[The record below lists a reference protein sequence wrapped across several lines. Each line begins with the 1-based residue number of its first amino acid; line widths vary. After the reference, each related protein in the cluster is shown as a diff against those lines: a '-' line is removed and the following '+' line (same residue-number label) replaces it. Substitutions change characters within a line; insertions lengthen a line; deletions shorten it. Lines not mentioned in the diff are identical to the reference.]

1 MQDDFNIQYAF
12 KHLMEDI
19 DETSTTSGVGSY
31 QRKTKAAGKDTYKKH
46 PGDRTTGGLIYRDL
60 WEEESLQPEDRI
72 YVTYPNEYKGQKG
85 TIVDVYQGFVTVKID
100 GEAGIHSMNASHVQR
115 VPEEYEQDEEDD
127 LNEVF
132 TKDDYKKALE
142 LLKQLEGSDPKIYK
156 MLNDLVLF
164 AAIDP
169 YHRMT
174 YDDLEKKVSSAR
186 GEKPALAE
194 NYSRFKNETKTRSKP
209 DQFHQAIREVKK
221 RVHEIHKVFEYV
233 NRLKDELNES
243 GELKYRRHTEE
254 AMTKIKEMV
263 NELNAKIKKLK

>member
-1 MQDDFNIQYAF
+1 MQEDFNIQYAF

-31 QRKTKAAGKDTYKKH
+31 QRKTKSAGKDTYKKH

-100 GEAGIHSMNASHVQR
+100 GEAGIHSMNATHVQR

-132 TKDDYKKALE
+132 TREDYQKALA
-142 LLKQLEGSDPKIYK
+142 LLKKLEGSDPKIYD
-156 MLNDLVLF
+156 MIHRLVLR

-169 YHRMT
+169 YDRTT
-174 YDDLEKKVSSAR
+174 YTDLEKAAGQTS
-186 GEKPALAE
+186 LAE

-243 GELKYRRHTEE
+243 GELKYRRHTEA